1 MDEHLDVVKL
11 MSGAN
16 EAPEPSKAFS
26 EALAR
31 NLAKLSEV
39 YQRELTPLAV
49 LGYRDALKD
58 LTVEQLN
65 SGFDLAI
72 KGRRFIT
79 PFDIRQYALGE
90 QTPKIGDPCYAAKS
104 HEHDDCELCQGTG
117 WKMVSR
123 VPGSTDKWAVK
134 CDHGIARGA

>member
-11 MSGAN
+11 MSGVN

-58 LTVEQLN
+58 LNIEQLDK
-65 SGFDLAI
+65 GFDLAI
-72 KGRRFIT
+72 KECNFVT
-79 PFDIRQYALGE
+79 PFEVRSRALE
-90 QTPKIGDPCYAAKS
+90 QREFVCTTRSY
-104 HEHDDCELCQGTG
+104 EHDDCELCRGSG
-117 WKMVSR
+117 WKMVPKF
-123 VPGSTDKWAVK
+123 PGSPEKWAVK
-134 CDHGIARGA
+134 CDHGIARSGA

>member
-11 MSGAN
+11 MSGVN

-58 LTVEQLN
+58 LPPEQVDR
-65 SGFDLAI
+65 GFDLAI
-72 KGRRFIT
+72 KNCDFVTPAAVRR
-79 PFDIRQYALGE
+79 YGLGE
-90 QTPKIGDPCYAAKS
+90 QEPRTGDPCYAETRQVIVCDNCYPDGWRKKIKIP
-104 HEHDDCELCQGTG
+104 GTG
-117 WKMVSR
+117 YQVVAR
-123 VPGSTDKWAVK
+123 
-134 CDHGIARGA
+134 CDHK